1 MTSISNAIRCCNIRC
16 LLSKLKKYSKFI
28 GPGLMVSVA
37 FLDPGN
43 YSTAVSAGSAYKYNL
58 LFSILLSNCLA
69 IFLQALAA
77 KLGAVTGLDL
87 AANCKNHFTFK
98 TNVILYIMTE
108 IAIIATDLAEVVG
121 TAIALNILFKIPLF
135 LGVIVTV
142 IDVLIVLA
150 AYRPKGPLLFIRIFE
165 SFVSILVAATVVCF
179 GIQLY
184 QVSHDDSINFSI
196 VEVMRGFLPNEDVV
210 DMSEREGG
218 NGLFLSLAILG
229 ATVMPHSLYLGS
241 GLVQARLK
249 DFDIKNGFYVSGNAI
264 SRSTEL
270 AKPGKL
276 LVGEE
281 DGVDQLTSISPTVV
295 PSKPGHERDD
305 ETRLVEEAQVEAEVE
320 AEAEAAAAR
329 RGEKEREAEEEEE
342 EEEEDYRPSIHAIK
356 NTMTY
361 TMVELV
367 VSLFTVALFVN
378 SAILIVAG
386 ATLQSQKRLSFR
398 GDDHDKGYDSGDESD
413 DDYENADLFTIYH
426 LLSKHLSPT
435 AGFVF
440 ALALLCSGQSAGVV
454 CTLAGQMVS
463 EGFLSWSLPPVT
475 RRLIT
480 RGLAIAPCLFV
491 VVFAGREGLAKTLNA
506 SQVVL
511 SLLLP
516 IVSAPLIW
524 FTCDKQTMRVP
535 IYERDGDEDVD
546 VLYNADDEFFAD
558 NFAMM
563 GASRGRSKRFASSE
577 PAIRLKDL
585 RNSHPCAGWDEDDDD
600 EHHHQLLHTLP
611 EEENILTITS
621 DRSKSNSVS
630 KPYSQLPQRVM
641 KSRSNS
647 VSCLTNELSDSSVS
661 SSSSS
666 SSSESP
672 VFAVAHT
679 QQDEEEEYDG
689 EILRIKGYKDFSN
702 STLTSV
708 CAILIWAFITMLN
721 LYLVVNMFS
730 SI

>member
-1 MTSISNAIRCCNIRC
+1 
-16 LLSKLKKYSKFI
+16 
-28 GPGLMVSVA
+28 MVSVA

-43 YSTAVSAGSAYKYNL
+43 YSTAVSAGNAYKYSL

-69 IFLQALAA
+69 IFLQTLAA

-87 AANCKNHFTFK
+87 AANCKAHFSFR
-98 TNVILYIMTE
+98 TNLVLYIMTE

-184 QVSHDDSINFSI
+184 QVSHDKSINFSAM
-196 VEVMRGFLPNEDVV
+196 EVLQGFLPNEKVV

-241 GLVQARLK
+241 GLVQSRLK
-249 DFDIKNGFYVSGNAI
+249 DYDIKNGFY
-264 SRSTEL
+264 
-270 AKPGKL
+270 KPLPK
-276 LVGEE
+276 
-281 DGVDQLTSISPTVV
+281 
-295 PSKPGHERDD
+295 SKPHSSLSATSTSDEITINPGDQEIIDHEQTPVHSGTPSVSRVATFDPAD
-305 ETRLVEEAQVEAEVE
+305 TTTL
-320 AEAEAAAAR
+320 
-329 RGEKEREAEEEEE
+329 GED
-342 EEEEDYRPSIHAIK
+342 EEEDYRPSIHAIK
-356 NTMTY
+356 DTMSY
-361 TMVELV
+361 TIIELV
-367 VSLFTVALFVN
+367 ISLFTVALFVN

-386 ATLQSQKRLSFR
+386 ATLNSSKVDTR
-398 GDDHDKGYDSGDESD
+398 DDHDDGNDSDYDSDKD
-413 DDYENADLFTIYH
+413 DNYENADLFTIYH

-463 EGFLSWSLPPVT
+463 EGFLNWSLPPIT

-491 VVFAGREGLAKTLNA
+491 VTFAGREGLAKTLNA

-524 FTCDKQTMRVP
+524 FTCNKHTMKVP
-535 IYERDGDEDVD
+535 IYVRDGDEDVD
-546 VLYNADDEFFAD
+546 IASNLFDDEIGNTAPI
-558 NFAMM
+558 NTQINA
-563 GASRGRSKRFASSE
+563 KRFTSSE
-577 PAIRLKDL
+577 PAIRLQDL
-585 RNSHPCAGWDEDDDD
+585 RKSHPCAGWEDDDEDDD
-600 EHHHQLLHTLP
+600 
-611 EEENILTITS
+611 EEENGNRHDPLTRNYNEESRRLINGDDNDDGEEQEEESQTSFENDNHAQPHSIT
-621 DRSKSNSVS
+621 
-630 KPYSQLPQRVM
+630 KP
-641 KSRSNS
+641 RSNS
-647 VSCLTNELSDSSVS
+647 NAFISKKPLSDSSAVS
-661 SSSSS
+661 SSST
-666 SSSESP
+666 SP
-672 VFAVAHT
+672 IVFT
-679 QQDEEEEYDG
+679 DTEDDYLDEENY
-689 EILRIKGYKDFSN
+689 RIKGYKDFSN

-708 CAILIWAFITMLN
+708 FAILIWSFITLLN
-721 LYLVVNMFS
+721 IYLVVNMLLDT
-730 SI
+730 

>member
-1 MTSISNAIRCCNIRC
+1 
-16 LLSKLKKYSKFI
+16 
-28 GPGLMVSVA
+28 MVSVA

-43 YSTAVSAGSAYKYNL
+43 YSTAVSAGNAYKYSL

-69 IFLQALAA
+69 IFLQTLAA

-87 AANCKNHFTFK
+87 AANCKAHFSFR
-98 TNVILYIMTE
+98 TNLVLYIMTE

-142 IDVLIVLA
+142 VDVLIVLA

-184 QVSHDDSINFSI
+184 QVSHDKSINFSTI
-196 VEVMRGFLPNEDVV
+196 EVLRGFLPNENVV

-241 GLVQARLK
+241 GLVQSRLK
-249 DFDIKNGFYVSGNAI
+249 DYDIKNGFYKPLPKGKPRSSLSAVTTSDEITINSGEHEPPNVE
-264 SRSTEL
+264 EL
-270 AKPGKL
+270 TFSIPHHPGELNTPLPHFEKDSDTTTL
-276 LVGEE
+276 
-281 DGVDQLTSISPTVV
+281 
-295 PSKPGHERDD
+295 DD
-305 ETRLVEEAQVEAEVE
+305 EDEDD
-320 AEAEAAAAR
+320 
-329 RGEKEREAEEEEE
+329 
-342 EEEEDYRPSIHAIK
+342 DYRPSIHAIK
-356 NTMTY
+356 DTMSY
-361 TMVELV
+361 TIIELV
-367 VSLFTVALFVN
+367 ISLFTVALFVN

-386 ATLQSQKRLSFR
+386 ATLSSSKVSSR
-398 GDDHDKGYDSGDESD
+398 DDHDDGDDSDYDSDHD
-413 DDYENADLFTIYH
+413 DNYENADLFTIYH

-463 EGFLSWSLPPVT
+463 EGFLSWSLPPIA

-480 RGLAIAPCLFV
+480 RGMAIAPCLFV
-491 VVFAGREGLAKTLNA
+491 VTFAGREGLAKTLNA

-524 FTCDKQTMRVP
+524 FTCNKHTMKVP
-535 IYERDGDEDVD
+535 VYVRDGDEDID
-546 VLYNADDEFFAD
+546 IATNLFD
-558 NFAMM
+558 NEVGNVAPVNTQIN
-563 GASRGRSKRFASSE
+563 SIKRFTSSE
-577 PAIRLKDL
+577 PAIRLQDL
-585 RNSHPCAGWDEDDDD
+585 RKSHPCAGWEDDD
-600 EHHHQLLHTLP
+600 E
-611 EEENILTITS
+611 EEENGNHHNPLT
-621 DRSKSNSVS
+621 SNYNEESRRLIGDDS
-630 KPYSQLPQRVM
+630 NTNTEAEPHAQSHSTIKP
-641 KSRSNS
+641 RSNS
-647 VSCLTNELSDSSVS
+647 SVSLSNQTVPDASVGS
-661 SSSSS
+661 SSSSL
-666 SSSESP
+666 SP
-672 VFAVAHT
+672 SPNMLTTDTEDDFL
-679 QQDEEEEYDG
+679 DEENY
-689 EILRIKGYKDFSN
+689 RIKGYKDFSN

-708 CAILIWAFITMLN
+708 FAVLIWSFITLLN
-721 LYLVVNMFS
+721 LYLVVNMV
-730 SI
+730 IEA

>member
-1 MTSISNAIRCCNIRC
+1 MSLSSITRSTNLRNII
-16 LLSKLKKYSKFI
+16 STIKKYSRFI

-43 YSTAVSAGSAYKYNL
+43 YSTAVSAGNAYKYSL

-69 IFLQALAA
+69 IFLQTLAA

-87 AANCKNHFTFK
+87 AANCKAHFLFR
-98 TNVILYIMTE
+98 TNLVLYIMTE

-142 IDVLIVLA
+142 VDVLIVLA

-184 QVSHDDSINFSI
+184 QVSHDKSINFSTI
-196 VEVMRGFLPNEDVV
+196 EVLRGFLPNENVV

-241 GLVQARLK
+241 GLVQSRLK
-249 DFDIKNGFYVSGNAI
+249 DYDMKNGFY
-264 SRSTEL
+264 
-270 AKPGKL
+270 KPWPKGKNHSSL
-276 LVGEE
+276 SAVTTSDEITINPGEHESHDQDLTTPTPLEGLNLPLPPFEKDADTTTLGE
-281 DGVDQLTSISPTVV
+281 D
-295 PSKPGHERDD
+295 EDD
-305 ETRLVEEAQVEAEVE
+305 N
-320 AEAEAAAAR
+320 
-329 RGEKEREAEEEEE
+329 
-342 EEEEDYRPSIHAIK
+342 YRPSIHAIK
-356 NTMTY
+356 DTMSY
-361 TMVELV
+361 TIIELV
-367 VSLFTVALFVN
+367 ISLFTVALFVN

-386 ATLQSQKRLSFR
+386 ATLNSPKVDSR
-398 GDDHDKGYDSGDESD
+398 DDHDEGNDSDYDSDQD
-413 DDYENADLFTIYH
+413 DNYENADLFTIYH

-463 EGFLSWSLPPVT
+463 EGFLSWSLPPIA

-480 RGLAIAPCLFV
+480 RGMAIAPCLFV
-491 VVFAGREGLAKTLNA
+491 VTFAGREGLAKTLNA

-524 FTCDKQTMRVP
+524 FTCSKHTMKVP
-535 IYERDGDEDVD
+535 IYVRDGDEDVD
-546 VLYNADDEFFAD
+546 IATNLFDDEIGNVAPI
-558 NFAMM
+558 NTQIN
-563 GASRGRSKRFASSE
+563 SKRFTSSE
-577 PAIRLKDL
+577 PAIRLQDL
-585 RNSHPCAGWDEDDDD
+585 RKSHPCAGWEDDD
-600 EHHHQLLHTLP
+600 
-611 EEENILTITS
+611 EEEDGNHHDPLT
-621 DRSKSNSVS
+621 SNYNEESRRLIGDDVHANNETETFAQS
-630 KPYSQLPQRVM
+630 HSTIKP
-641 KSRSNS
+641 RSNS
-647 VSCLTNELSDSSVS
+647 TVLISNRPVSDSSVGS
-661 SSSSS
+661 SSSALPNMLTTDT
-666 SSSESP
+666 EDEYL
-672 VFAVAHT
+672 
-679 QQDEEEEYDG
+679 DEENY
-689 EILRIKGYKDFSN
+689 RIKGYKDFSN
-702 STLTSV
+702 STLTSIFAV
-708 CAILIWAFITMLN
+708 LIWSFITLLN
-721 LYLVVNMFS
+721 VYLVVNMV
-730 SI
+730 IDA